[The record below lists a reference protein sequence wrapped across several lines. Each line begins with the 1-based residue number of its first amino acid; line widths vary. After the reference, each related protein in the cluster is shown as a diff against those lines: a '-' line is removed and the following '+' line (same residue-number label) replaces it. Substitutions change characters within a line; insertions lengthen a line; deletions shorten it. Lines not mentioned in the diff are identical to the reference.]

1 MFFIGNQSYVLMPS
15 IENGSYFYAIS
26 NPATYSPNPAFINQP
41 VAFSVTSL
49 SLPPSIPSQYVQMQS
64 SASSVLTSKLSS
76 LETTDISNDPV
87 STRAICNQSRPFTSR
102 TASYDSAQNSLNSS
116 IRRTKSGYI
125 SKNRGSKRPIEINL
139 HKSCPGCLKLWRK
152 CQCSNIKNRPD
163 PKPYCK
169 FIPPRMLRKQNSS
182 T

>member
-1 MFFIGNQSYVLMPS
+1 MPS

-26 NPATYSPNPAFINQP
+26 NQATYSPNPAFINQP

-49 SLPPSIPSQYVQMQS
+49 SMPPSMPNQFIQMQS
-64 SASSVLTSKLSS
+64 SATSVLTSKFSPSEL
-76 LETTDISNDPV
+76 TDESVP
-87 STRAICNQSRPFTSR
+87 TRSVCNQNRPFTSR
-102 TASYDSAQNSLNSS
+102 TASFDSVQNSLNNS

-125 SKNRGSKRPIEINL
+125 TKNRGSKRPIEINL

-169 FIPPRMLRKQNSS
+169 FIPPRMLRKQNNSK
-182 T
+182 